1 MHRTRPRVGI
11 LLLGI
16 LIVVSFGCREEVPPL
31 FRRNRAPETSI
42 TIIPEPDGSAFY
54 RYHVYWRGVD
64 PDGEVV
70 RYLFA
75 VTDSLAPTEE
85 QNWDPSLA
93 LDRDRG
99 IFTARSDSIFL
110 FNSSSGK
117 QAFNIVAIDD
127 FGELDPSPARAQF
140 RVVNNGP
147 PCILHLGVEI
157 NSDNPRVLSCGAC
170 SGLSLCAE
178 ALPCEAV
185 QCTIPT
191 FTDFRLRF
199 TGATRNGSIIGY
211 TWAPNSEFWE
221 PYHTREDTFYL
232 DLPSIPGATGAQ
244 DDQGRP
250 VWALSANHDTVTV
263 FVRSSR
269 SHPVPPRNYVL
280 RAKCRDQAKQV
291 SDINSGVRAVTVNYD
306 PDTRLYTIP
315 KCDCPN
321 APPGCNSSERVPVG
335 WVVGIGEIQSL
346 PEDQWRIICPGDT
359 VPNLS
364 YVKFLST
371 GWDDSRDLPIDS
383 LATTLPEVA
392 YRGRFEFFGPDFSST
407 NMQFSL
413 PPVAPGDVA
422 PPPGTPADPRWT
434 GRGAAFEWK
443 TCPFE
448 YKFEAGAVDEHERV
462 DGTPAPMQFV
472 VGGAPVIDSL
482 SVPKVMV
489 FVPRCGAN
497 RTSFCTGFEPIAFGP
512 DTMAVYGTSVPDT
525 PTPPWTTPLG
535 LGWNDFAFPFRAY
548 GHDHPRDRNP
558 PGGPSYFT
566 DETEG
571 RIRSWKFSFNCTEPG
586 CQDLS
591 LSGEGQWRENRTRS
605 INGEDA
611 FAELLQV
618 RIPLDTLCT
627 DGTCSVIRARLD
639 FGGFGT
645 FVFGIQGRDTE
656 YIGASCSQPS
666 DLGPEPSQFPIPI
679 SELGRTTRLEE
690 RQVVWRQLEDV
701 RPVHKPVGAPNV
713 TAIHGSPFVPRKK
726 LMQ

>member
-1 MHRTRPRVGI
+1 VGI

-42 TIIPEPDGSAFY
+42 TVVPEADGSAFY

-64 PDGEVV
+64 PDGDVV

-75 VTDSLAPTEE
+75 VTDSLNPSEE

-99 IFTARSDSIFL
+99 IYTTRSDSIFL

-127 FGELDPSPARAQF
+127 FGELDPSPARAEF
-140 RVVNNGP
+140 KVVNNGP
-147 PCILHLGVEI
+147 PLIRPLGVEI
-157 NSDNPRVLSCGAC
+157 NSDNPRVLPCTA
-170 SGLSLCAE
+170 AE
-178 ALPCEAV
+178 P
-185 QCTIPT
+185 CTIPT
-191 FTDFRLRF
+191 FSDFRLRF
-199 TGATRNGSIIGY
+199 TGVTGNGGIIGY

-250 VWALSANHDTVTV
+250 VWALSANHDTMTV

-269 SHPVPPRNYVL
+269 SHPVPPRNFLL
-280 RAKCRDQAKQV
+280 RSKCRDQAQQV
-291 SDINSGVRAVTVNYD
+291 SDINRGVRSVTVNYD

-315 KCDCPN
+315 KCDCPT
-321 APPGCNSSERVPVG
+321 APPGCNSTERVPVG
-335 WVVGIGEIQSL
+335 WVVGIDQISSF

-359 VPNLS
+359 IPNLS
-364 YVKFLST
+364 YVRFYAT

-392 YRGRFEFFGPDFSST
+392 YRFRFEVYGPEFSNT
-407 NMQFSL
+407 NMQFSS
-413 PPVAPGDVA
+413 PSVAAQDLL
-422 PPPGTPADPRWT
+422 PPPGTPVDPAWT
-434 GRGAAFEWK
+434 GRGAPIQWK

-448 YKFEAGAVDEHERV
+448 YRFEAGASDEHARV

-489 FVPRCGAN
+489 FVPRCNAN
-497 RTSFCTGFEPIAFGP
+497 RTIFCTGFEPIAFGP
-512 DTMAVYGTSVPDT
+512 DTLAVYGTAVPDA
-525 PTPPWTTPLG
+525 PAPPWVTPLG
-535 LGWNDFAFPFRAY
+535 LGWNIFTFPFRAW

-558 PGGPSYFT
+558 PAGPNYYT
-566 DETEG
+566 DQTAG
-571 RIRSWKFSFNCTEPG
+571 RIKAWYFFFDCTDPG
-586 CQDLS
+586 CEDLS
-591 LSGEGQWRENRTRS
+591 LRPPERTWGENRS
-605 INGEDA
+605 AGSDGEDT
-611 FAELLQV
+611 FAELLQIQ
-618 RIPLDTLCT
+618 IPLDTLCVDAACAT
-627 DGTCSVIRARLD
+627 ARAQLG
-639 FGGFGT
+639 FAQFGT
-645 FVFGIQGRDTE
+645 YVFGIQGRDTD
-656 YIGASCSQPS
+656 YIAEGCAQPS
-666 DLGPEPSQFPIPI
+666 DLGPDRSELQIPI
-679 SELGRTTRLEE
+679 AERGRITRLEQ
-690 RQVVWRQLEDV
+690 RQVVWRQLADV
-701 RPVHKPVGAPNV
+701 RPVHKPVAAPGM